1 LNGWFSKN
9 LGDAML
15 VDDSLADIEQQ
26 FLAAYTK
33 ADNPTEMALFSRHES
48 EGRLHCDLMLYLSPA
63 SFVVADEIGAKPCNR
78 PSSNS
83 LSLLVGSDDSWPAL
97 FPESGD

>member
-15 VDDSLADIEQQ
+15 VDDSLADIERQ
-26 FLAAYTK
+26 FLAAYAK
-33 ADNPTEMALFSRHES
+33 ADNLAEMALFSRHES

-83 LSLLVGSDDSWPAL
+83 LALRVGSEDSWRVL
-97 FPESGD
+97 FPEPRG

>member
-1 LNGWFSKN
+1 
-9 LGDAML
+9 ML
-15 VDDSLADIEQQ
+15 VDSSLADIEQQ
-26 FLAAYTK
+26 FLAAYAK

-63 SFVVADEIGAKPCNR
+63 SFVVAEDIGAKSCNR

-83 LSLLVGSDDSWPAL
+83 LALVSGSEKSWRLL
-97 FPESGD
+97 FPEPRG